1 MSTRTLSR
9 KAARKTADPCTPC
22 PVCGGLECLCRPRF
36 YAGQLLNEQDL
47 NRLDRYIVA
56 KNRLHNR
63 YLHGW
68 GVACGLE
75 VSCHPCGN
83 YVLLKPGYALSPCGD
98 DIVVCREETVDV
110 CKLIRDCCTPDED
123 PCGNPRPRPEGCD
136 DVTQEWILGICYHEA
151 PSREEPVVKS
161 SCGPRCDCGGSSSAG
176 CSCGSGKSAGGC
188 GCGGSGGSCKC
199 GGGTHKGRCGC
210 STKDTAAAPRSRTP
224 AHCEPALVCEGYT
237 FRMYPAPKRQVDQRP
252 GSTTHLPVRTG
263 SVSAMGAMVER
274 MLECIEHLAASVPPA
289 PANTA
294 NMETVRRWCC
304 DARDGLLDAMSE
316 HAITSCNLMEALR
329 DSCPAP
335 APNQTPAQYLQEV
348 SANLG
353 LIAKGLLKECICSA
367 LLPPCSE
374 PQLDGCVPLAT
385 ITIRRKDCR
394 ILHICNLQGRK
405 FLVTFPNLAYWLS
418 FLPFGRLLRQRLAAI
433 CCGETRFEKRPVSPG
448 RPLFVGRAAAARR
461 APASPFTAFAGAFAA
476 DRKMPTLDALTF
488 DMLGLADENGHPFLS
503 MDQADDPIAA
513 ILGEEVIGPLLGSVI
528 PPGGA
533 AALGSLPQFDAAR
546 FAGEVQKRDE
556 ELKGLRGQLDELQKT
571 VRTQQMTIEG
581 LASRVNRNE
590 G

>member
-1 MSTRTLSR
+1 MSTRTTLSR
-9 KAARKTADPCTPC
+9 KVARTTADPCTPC

-56 KNRLHNR
+56 KNRLRNR

-83 YVLLKPGYALSPCGD
+83 YVQLNPGYALSPCGD

-136 DVTQEWILGICYHEA
+136 DLTQEWILGICYREA
-151 PSREEPVVKS
+151 PSREEPVVRS
-161 SCGPRCDCGGSSSAG
+161 SCGPRCSCGGSSS
-176 CSCGSGKSAGGC
+176 GGC
-188 GCGGSGGSCKC
+188 GCGGSGGGCKC
-199 GGGTHKGRCGC
+199 GGGKPKARCGC
-210 STKDTAAAPRSRTP
+210 STKDTAVAPRSRTP
-224 AHCEPALVCEGYT
+224 VQCEPALVCEGYT
-237 FRMYPAPKRQVDQRP
+237 FRMYPAPRRQTDPRSP
-252 GSTTHLPVRTG
+252 TTNQPQPTG
-263 SVSAMGAMVER
+263 NLGAMLER
-274 MLECIEHLAASVPPA
+274 MFECIEHLIASVPTA
-289 PANTA
+289 PASTS

-316 HAITSCNLMEALR
+316 HGVTSCNLLEALR
-329 DSCPAP
+329 DLCPTP

-367 LLPPCSE
+367 LLPPCPG

-394 ILHICNLQGRK
+394 ILRICNLEGRK

-418 FLPFGRLLRQRLAAI
+418 FLPFGRILRERLASF
-433 CCGETRFEKRPVSPG
+433 CCGETRFERRAVTAGRPV
-448 RPLFVGRAAAARR
+448 FVGRAAAARR
-461 APASPFTAFAGAFAA
+461 APTSAFSTFAGAFAA
-476 DRKMPTLDALTF
+476 DRKVPTLDALTL
-488 DMLGLADENGHPFLS
+488 DMFGLADESGRPFLS
-503 MDQADDPIAA
+503 TGQADDPIAA
-513 ILGEEVIGPLLGSVI
+513 IFAEEIVGPLLGSVV

-533 AALGSLPQFDAAR
+533 AALGSVPRFDAAR
-546 FAGEVQKRDE
+546 FAGEVQRRDE
-556 ELKGLRGQLDELQKT
+556 EMTRLRAELDELKKT
-571 VRTQQMTIEG
+571 MRTQQLTIDG
-581 LASRVNRNE
+581 LAGRVRRDE
-590 G
+590 

>member
-1 MSTRTLSR
+1 MSTRNTLSR
-9 KAARKTADPCTPC
+9 KVARKTVDPCTPC

-123 PCGNPRPRPEGCD
+123 ECGNPRPRPEGCD
-136 DVTQEWILGICYHEA
+136 DLTQEWILAICYHEA

-161 SCGPRCDCGGSSSAG
+161 SCGPRCS
-176 CSCGSGKSAGGC
+176 
-188 GCGGSGGSCKC
+188 CGGSGSVGCKC
-199 GGGTHKGRCGC
+199 GGGSHKGRCGC

-224 AHCEPALVCEGYT
+224 VHCEPALVCEGYT
-237 FRMYPAPKRQVDQRP
+237 FRMYPAPRRQVDPRP
-252 GSTTHLPVRTG
+252 PTTTNVPVSTGNL
-263 SVSAMGAMVER
+263 GAMLDR
-274 MLECIEHLAASVPPA
+274 MLECIEHLSASVPTA
-289 PANTA
+289 PTGNP

-304 DARDGLLDAMSE
+304 EARDGLLDAMSE
-316 HAITSCNLMEALR
+316 HAISSCNLMESLR
-329 DSCPAP
+329 DLCPAP
-335 APNQTPAQYLQEV
+335 APNQTPAQYLAEV
-348 SANLG
+348 TASLG
-353 LIAKGLLKECICSA
+353 QIAKGLLKECICSA
-367 LLPPCSE
+367 LLPPCPG

-385 ITIRRKDCR
+385 VTIRRRDCR
-394 ILHICNLQGRK
+394 ILRICNLEGRK

-418 FLPFGRLLRQRLAAI
+418 FLPFGRILRERLAAF
-433 CCGETRFEKRPVSPG
+433 CCGETRFEKRPVTPG
-448 RPLFVGRAAAARR
+448 RPLFIGRAAATRR
-461 APASPFTAFAGAFAA
+461 TPTRAFTTFASAFAA
-476 DRKMPTLDALTF
+476 ERRVPTLDALTF
-488 DMLGLADENGHPFLS
+488 DMFGLADENGHPFLS
-503 MDQADDPIAA
+503 ADQADDPIAA
-513 ILGEEVIGPLLGSVI
+513 IFSEEVIRPLLGSI
-528 PPGGA
+528 TPPGGL
-533 AALGSLPQFDAAR
+533 AALSSLPQFDAAH
-546 FAGEVQKRDE
+546 FAGEVQRRDE
-556 ELKGLRGQLDELQKT
+556 ELKSLRGQLDELQKT

-581 LASRVNRNE
+581 LASRVNRYE
-590 G
+590 E

>member
-1 MSTRTLSR
+1 MSTSNALSR
-9 KAARKTADPCTPC
+9 KVARKTVDPCTPC

-47 NRLDRYIVA
+47 NRLDRYIVV

-98 DIVVCREETVDV
+98 DIVVCCEETVDV

-123 PCGNPRPRPEGCD
+123 ECGNPRPRPEGCD
-136 DVTQEWILGICYHEA
+136 DLTQEWILAICYHEA

-161 SCGPRCDCGGSSSAG
+161 SCGPRCSCGGSSS
-176 CSCGSGKSAGGC
+176 CT
-188 GCGGSGGSCKC
+188 C

-210 STKDTAAAPRSRTP
+210 STKDTAARPRSRTP
-224 AHCEPALVCEGYT
+224 VQCEPALVCEGYT
-237 FRMYPAPKRQVDQRP
+237 FRMYPAPRRQDPRP
-252 GSTTHLPVRTG
+252 PGTTHAPQPASNL
-263 SVSAMGAMVER
+263 GAMLDR
-274 MLECIEHLAASVPPA
+274 MLECIEHLAASVPTA
-289 PANTA
+289 PTGSP

-329 DSCPAP
+329 DLCPAP
-335 APNQTPAQYLQEV
+335 GPNQTPAQYLQEV

-367 LLPPCSE
+367 LLPPCAG

-385 ITIRRKDCR
+385 ITIRRRDCR
-394 ILHICNLQGRK
+394 ILRICNLEGRK

-418 FLPFGRLLRQRLAAI
+418 FLPFGRILRERLAAL
-433 CCGETRFEKRPVSPG
+433 CCGETRFEKRPVTPA
-448 RPLFVGRAAAARR
+448 PPVFIGRAAAARR
-461 APASPFTAFAGAFAA
+461 TPTRAFSTFASAFAA
-476 DRKMPTLDALTF
+476 DRKVPTLDALTF
-488 DMLGLADENGHPFLS
+488 DMFGLADENGHPFLS
-503 MDQADDPIAA
+503 TDQADDPIAA
-513 ILGEEVIGPLLGSVI
+513 IFAEEVVRPFLGSVI
-528 PPGGA
+528 PPGGVA
-533 AALGSLPQFDAAR
+533 AVSSLPQFDAAR

-556 ELKGLRGQLDELQKT
+556 ELKSLRGQLDDLQKT

-581 LASRVNRNE
+581 LASRVNRYE
-590 G
+590 E